1 MKDIRSSC
9 ILGLCVLMMMVMV
22 CPGVQGQDSVAT
34 EGRKSPMTTLK
45 VGVNGA
51 LIVVADPI
59 KWNMSTDSW
68 AGMPG
73 VGSVGGGFE
82 LQMNQRR
89 FMTTFEVAGR
99 YEWNRFMA
107 GALEKRY
114 WGVSVLPGFAIPWGR
129 NIFHIKVGAVFS
141 MMTSYKVLRPA
152 EAGDDNATAVRPW
165 RDKATEEELGETCWE
180 MCIGIG
186 YERIVHRM
194 VSVRVGMYWEHKFV
208 NVFEYERQSPFK
220 YSDALSLRCD
230 VFLNCTAAAKKK

>member
-1 MKDIRSSC
+1 MKDIR
-9 ILGLCVLMMMVMV
+9 GFCVLCFCVLLMLVLF
-22 CPGVQGQDSVAT
+22 CPRVQGQDSVTA

-59 KWNMSTDSW
+59 DENVETGSW

-73 VGSVGGGFE
+73 VGSVGGSFE

-99 YEWNRFMA
+99 YEWNRFEA

-114 WGVSVLPGFAIPWGR
+114 WGMSVLPGFAIPWGR

-141 MMTSYKVLRPA
+141 MMTSYKLIRP
-152 EAGDDNATAVRPW
+152 EAGDYNEPW
-165 RDKATEEELGETCWE
+165 RNKRTEEQLGETSWE